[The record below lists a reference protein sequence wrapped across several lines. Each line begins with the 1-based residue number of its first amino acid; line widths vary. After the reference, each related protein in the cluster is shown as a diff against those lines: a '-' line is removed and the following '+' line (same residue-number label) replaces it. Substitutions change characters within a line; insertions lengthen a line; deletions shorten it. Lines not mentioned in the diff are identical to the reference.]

1 MEEDKQEHAKKIF
14 EKWDLDF
21 VVIGKTTNSKK
32 LILKF
37 DDKEVVNKSY
47 PKFWEDFD
55 RLSKN
60 NN

>member
-1 MEEDKQEHAKKIF
+1 MSIAP
-14 EKWDLDF
+14 
-21 VVIGKTTNSKK
+21 
-32 LILKF
+32 LIMKVDSLKF

-47 PKFWEDFD
+47 PKFWEDFN